1 MWVRNGMQIRGQAMT
16 FIQNHF
22 CSSFSDADL
31 FLIQCLSSKLDS
43 TLFMNILLE
52 RFHLTRLLTDLIN
65 KRERLIKNSKSNEI
79 ISNIVDEML
88 DEFVDTTNSTS
99 TSTTTTNT
107 STVATPHS
115 STLTSMDNLE
125 ASHQTAM
132 LIGALTLI
140 AQILLIK
147 PNLKLKSYSLTR
159 TEIVNLLCVSDRT
172 FSQIEENLPDIC
184 SLTSAK
190 KYIQSILDDSADF
203 LQPTLDAL
211 SIGSLKQ
218 GRYKPK
224 DEIWLYEYDPLYV
237 MLRSVKRREF
247 QESFDRY
254 TQFVTKHLSNLN
266 RVKKR
271 NLWPP
276 FRLPNLNKLSLSAE
290 SDYKE
295 KENYLRVDKELI
307 SKWNILNTKQLHALI
322 INLLYE
328 HYFATD
334 STKIIMNNEKI
345 FYLIVYILELGVF
358 MGLNLK
364 LNTNENDNTDSI
376 NNSQIF
382 DELNYETWFNTN
394 SLTENICKHVTFS
407 KYENKPVEANVND
420 VKDVNDYTRSNQ
432 QQDNLDMSIERQM
445 SQRLPPHKKMRSS
458 KSKIYVLKKKAVE
471 SFHKLE
477 SEKSQLINALFF
489 EFIPN
494 DLIFS

>member
-1 MWVRNGMQIRGQAMT
+1 MWVRNGMQMRGQAMT

-31 FLIQCLSSKLDS
+31 FLIQCLSTKLDS
-43 TLFMNILLE
+43 ILFMNILLE

-65 KRERLIKNSKSNEI
+65 KREKSIKNSKSNEI

-88 DEFVDTTNSTS
+88 DEFVDTSSTS
-99 TSTTTTNT
+99 TSTTTASSSGSTPST
-107 STVATPHS
+107 SS
-115 STLTSMDNLE
+115 LNSLDNLE
-125 ASHQTAM
+125 ASHQAAM

-190 KYIQSILDDSADF
+190 KYIQPILDECAEF

-224 DEIWLYEYDPLYV
+224 DEIWLREYDPLYV

-254 TQFVTKHLSNLN
+254 TQFVEKHLAHMNKS
-266 RVKKR
+266 KKK

-276 FRLPNLNKLSLSAE
+276 FRLPQLNHDSTETDS
-290 SDYKE
+290 KE
-295 KENYLRVDKELI
+295 KENYLRVDKELV
-307 SKWNILNTKQLHALI
+307 SKWNILNSKQLHALI
-322 INLLYE
+322 LNLLYE
-328 HYFATD
+328 HYYAKD
-334 STKIIMNNEKI
+334 SVKIIMNNDKI
-345 FYLIVYILELGVF
+345 FYLIIYILELGVF

-364 LNTNENDNTDSI
+364 LNTNESNDSSKSI
-376 NNSQIF
+376 DDQTY
-382 DELNYETWFNTN
+382 DELNYDTWFSGND
-394 SLTENICKHVTFS
+394 LAENICTHVPFS
-407 KYENKPVEANVND
+407 KYEKKSNEASVCD
-420 VKDVNDYTRSNQ
+420 GKDVIEYSRFNQ
-432 QQDNLDMSIERQM
+432 QQENMEVSNERQTTK
-445 SQRLPPHKKMRSS
+445 RLPPHKKMRSS
-458 KSKIYVLKKKAVE
+458 IE
-471 SFHKLE
+471 T
-477 SEKSQLINALFF
+477 FF
-489 EFIPN
+489 
-494 DLIFS
+494 